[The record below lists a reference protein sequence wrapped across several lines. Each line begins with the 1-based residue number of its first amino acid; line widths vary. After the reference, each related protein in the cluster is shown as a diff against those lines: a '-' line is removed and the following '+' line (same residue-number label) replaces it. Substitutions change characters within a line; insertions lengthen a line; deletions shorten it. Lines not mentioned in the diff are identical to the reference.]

1 MKMPGQLDFGVQTLG
16 RPDAAAMRFKAG
28 AEQEASMA
36 WGKALGDTGKA
47 VADIAIATGQAD
59 AAQTLAERVAMDK
72 RSTAELDAW
81 LATNQSFDT
90 MTTPLPDEASG
101 ASAPAVPEA
110 VLRAAEKLGLTGQ
123 VDVYEIAV
131 LASKEH
137 LDATTA
143 ASKEAMGAKD
153 SSKQAITKYI
163 QQMDTAWAGS
173 ASNATQVH
181 TIKRIEHLAARA
193 DVSYTAA
200 INSLDEGAAMQ
211 IITDSEQSG
220 IWTPEYAAI
229 KLQALGSTIDQV
241 AGTRMYRDAAT
252 QADLDLADDFVDK
265 SRIEPAQRIAMMK
278 LSDQQ
283 QEKQYTVEMR
293 KQPVN
298 YGKAQAQLIGGTL
311 TINTVKDLAATGKIS
326 GAHAN
331 TLRLALEAPAR
342 TTSEPKVVSDLRGEI
357 TLLRFRDD
365 DFNSST
371 QRARVMR
378 DQLRTAFTGMT
389 PGGKFVGKTLAGNDF
404 EELMGLVD
412 EHENKSLG
420 QNGQRYA
427 NAKNMLKIATKYS
440 DALDARIE
448 GDYPEGQAYAAGL
461 RGLQDHMD
469 TMGTEA
475 NPTEWV
481 TRNAQNYDPTV
492 YIGAMKQRLTQQY
505 PQYADMFAKLTQSQP
520 IPKMGSGEWYV
531 TAGTIMNTAR
541 QNVLDNTLTETE
553 YRELRRSLS
562 YWEFTSEEEK
572 AKSETGISQ

>member
-1 MKMPGQLDFGVQTLG
+1 
-16 RPDAAAMRFKAG
+16 
-28 AEQEASMA
+28 
-36 WGKALGDTGKA
+36 
-47 VADIAIATGQAD
+47 
-59 AAQTLAERVAMDK
+59 
-72 RSTAELDAW
+72 
-81 LATNQSFDT
+81 
-90 MTTPLPDEASG
+90 
-101 ASAPAVPEA
+101 
-110 VLRAAEKLGLTGQ
+110 
-123 VDVYEIAV
+123 
-131 LASKEH
+131 
-137 LDATTA
+137 
-143 ASKEAMGAKD
+143 
-153 SSKQAITKYI
+153 
-163 QQMDTAWAGS
+163 
-173 ASNATQVH
+173 
-181 TIKRIEHLAARA
+181 
-193 DVSYTAA
+193 
-200 INSLDEGAAMQ
+200 
-211 IITDSEQSG
+211 
-220 IWTPEYAAI
+220 
-229 KLQALGSTIDQV
+229 
-241 AGTRMYRDAAT
+241 
-252 QADLDLADDFVDK
+252 
-265 SRIEPAQRIAMMK
+265 
-278 LSDQQ
+278 
-283 QEKQYTVEMR
+283 MR

-427 NAKNMLKIATKYS
+427 NAKSMLKIATKYS
-440 DALDARIE
+440 DAMDARIE
-448 GDYPEGQAYAAGL
+448 GDYPEGLAYAAGL

-469 TMGTEA
+469 VMGTEA

-562 YWEFTSEEEK
+562 YWEYTSEEEK
-572 AKSETGISQ
+572 TTKSETGISQ